1 MEKVYQ
7 GIETLILRTIGKDP
21 FKVDFLRR
29 LKIKGDA
36 LEDFLPMLDFI
47 DITGGIKVYELN
59 KMIQSL

>member
-1 MEKVYQ
+1 M
-7 GIETLILRTIGKDP
+7 ILRAIGKDP